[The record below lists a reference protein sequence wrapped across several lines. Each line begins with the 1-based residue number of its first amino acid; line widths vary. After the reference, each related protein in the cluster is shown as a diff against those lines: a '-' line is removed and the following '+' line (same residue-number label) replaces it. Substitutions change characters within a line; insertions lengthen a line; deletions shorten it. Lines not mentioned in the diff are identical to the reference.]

1 MLFGIVNLLSNS
13 SAFRRAKVPN
23 SNVGTGMAAFSEL
36 TTTRLLT
43 QLKIEK
49 LFKSR
54 IVYLLQLSLDILEE
68 RITFL

>member
-1 MLFGIVNLLSNS
+1 
-13 SAFRRAKVPN
+13 
-23 SNVGTGMAAFSEL
+23 MAAFSEL

-54 IVYLLQLSLDILEE
+54 IVYLLQLSLDILED